1 MSIWHRSTI
10 ALLAGLLTACMIVRA
25 PSKEELFALNHPP
38 ETISQKVNILA
49 PKVLAWFDEL
59 ELTWAMQ
66 TRALN
71 DKELERARLVGVR
84 QPERIRV
91 AISDT
96 LPLPTDPELLW
107 AAKNYGLG
115 AKSEGGRTHGYLII
129 LKPDS
134 LKYPE
139 IMQHEFVHVSQYE
152 SLGRQAFVQRYLIE
166 LEMLGYARSP
176 LELQA
181 YAKQNLK

>member
-1 MSIWHRSTI
+1 
-10 ALLAGLLTACMIVRA
+10 
-25 PSKEELFALNHPP
+25 
-38 ETISQKVNILA
+38 
-49 PKVLAWFDEL
+49 
-59 ELTWAMQ
+59 MQ

-96 LPLPTDPELLW
+96 LPPTHRSRVITW